1 MTNEEKKKLTE
12 KIERCIKEV
21 INEKILI
28 SEMAIPLKDYRKK
41 AEDLRFQLVENWC
54 LCKYCQ
60 LYSHDNQN
68 FAHWIVEL
76 KSIIQALKFVRL
88 KGDASKEKALYNLY
102 VDRCDYK
109 DAKMIH
115 NIIFDK
121 FTRENITSNEEIN
134 NVSVAF
140 TNGIDALIHNMADD
154 ETSLDGY
161 IEETCY

>member
-68 FAHWIVEL
+68 L
-76 KSIIQALKFVRL
+76 KI
-88 KGDASKEKALYNLY
+88 
-102 VDRCDYK
+102 C
-109 DAKMIH
+109 
-115 NIIFDK
+115 
-121 FTRENITSNEEIN
+121 
-134 NVSVAF
+134 
-140 TNGIDALIHNMADD
+140 
-154 ETSLDGY
+154 
-161 IEETCY
+161 